1 MACGYSIHQRSIG
14 QTLRTL
20 WFSIYWVSICA
31 PQTLFLTQLKV
42 LKIGNFDTDKKVLI
56 IAEIGNNHEGDYSLA
71 KELVSLA
78 AEAGADA
85 VKFQYIIPEKL
96 ISPTDRSRIEQL
108 NRFKLKEQD
117 YIKLAEEANRLGML
131 FLCTPF
137 DLSVIDFLKELVPAF
152 KIASGDNNFFPLIDK
167 IAKTGKPVIT
177 SLGLGQIIHA
187 KQLQEYFFEKWRQHG
202 HQNPGLGLLHC
213 VCSYPTPMEEA
224 SIIQIDKLKSLPVTP
239 GYSDHT
245 LGIKACELAVARGAR
260 IIEKHFTK
268 NKNQS
273 SYRDHKLSAD
283 QADFRKLV
291 TEIRL
296 CEKIVGNALQE
307 AILKCERSNLP
318 LVRRTASSKRLIM
331 KGEVFKISDL
341 NFFRG
346 TEFDCPIKLNGDLK
360 ALSKIKKNQIILLD
374 RDYKIL

>member
-1 MACGYSIHQRSIG
+1 M
-14 QTLRTL
+14 
-20 WFSIYWVSICA
+20 
-31 PQTLFLTQLKV
+31 
-42 LKIGNFDTDKKVLI
+42 KIGNFDTDKKVLI
-56 IAEIGNNHEGDYSLA
+56 VAEIGNNHEGDFSLA

-96 ISPTDRSRIEQL
+96 ISPVDRSRIEQL

-117 YIKLAEEANRLGML
+117 YIKLAEEAYRLGVL

-167 IAKTGKPVIT
+167 IANTGKPVIT

-187 KQLQEYFFEKWRQHG
+187 KQLQEYFFDKWKQLG
-202 HQNPGLGLLHC
+202 HQNPELGFLHC

-224 SIIQIDKLKSLPVTP
+224 SIIQIDKLKSIPVTP

-268 NKNQS
+268 NKNHS
-273 SYRDHKLSAD
+273 SFRDHQLSAD
-283 QADFRKLV
+283 QKELLDLV
-291 TEIRL
+291 HAVRSVDQYLGSSIHTTLECEDKSLPFVRRAPTAIKDLKVGEILSMESFSWLRGTISNTDQPIYNL
-296 CEKIVGNALQE
+296 N
-307 AILKCERSNLP
+307 SNLLGAKLCNP
-318 LVRRTASSKRLIM
+318 K
-331 KGEVFKISDL
+331 KEGEVILPEDISS
-341 NFFRG
+341 N
-346 TEFDCPIKLNGDLK
+346 
-360 ALSKIKKNQIILLD
+360 
-374 RDYKIL
+374 

>member
-1 MACGYSIHQRSIG
+1 M
-14 QTLRTL
+14 
-20 WFSIYWVSICA
+20 
-31 PQTLFLTQLKV
+31 
-42 LKIGNFDTDKKVLI
+42 KIGNFDTDKKVLI
-56 IAEIGNNHEGDYSLA
+56 IAEIGNNHEGDFSLA

-187 KQLQEYFFEKWRQHG
+187 KQLQEYFFDKWKELG
-202 HQNPGLGLLHC
+202 YQNPGLGLLHC

-224 SIIQIDKLKSLPVTP
+224 SIIQIDKLKSLQVTP

-268 NKNQS
+268 NKNHS
-273 SYRDHKLSAD
+273 SFRDHQLSAD
-283 QADFRKLV
+283 QKDLRNLV
-291 TEIRL
+291 KAIRL
-296 CEKIVGNALQE
+296 SEKIVGNPLQE
-307 AILKCERSNLP
+307 PIQLCEKPNLS
-318 LVRRTASSKRLIM
+318 LVRRFASSKRLIM
-331 KGEVFKISDL
+331 KGEVFGISDL

-346 TEFDCPIKLNGDLK
+346 TEFDFPVKLHGELK
-360 ALSKIKKNQIILLD
+360 ALCKINKNQIILLD
-374 RDYKIL
+374 KDYKTL